1 MTREEEGEEAAA
13 EAGGAGGAAVTVVSK
28 PVPTFKPHWLRKDN
42 PARGRRPKTPRTD
55 FERKWFDFHTELHDP
70 APLGYRRQPKGRRAK
85 SGQWAKRTP
94 CPVRLGAVV
103 EQTIKA
109 MHQIDTDYHE
119 GTDMREALM
128 RLVVAVAEREATNG

>member
-1 MTREEEGEEAAA
+1 MT
-13 EAGGAGGAAVTVVSK
+13 
-28 PVPTFKPHWLRKDN
+28 
-42 PARGRRPKTPRTD
+42 RRPKTPRTN

-94 CPVRLGAVV
+94 CPVKLGSVV

-109 MHQIDTDYHE
+109 MHRRRMAI
-119 GTDMREALM
+119 EALQQIVAERTRAKTFREVRDNVALYGRAM
-128 RLVVAVAEREATNG
+128 IHEDDAVAEIIKKIDDQFQDGWKP

>member
-1 MTREEEGEEAAA
+1 M
-13 EAGGAGGAAVTVVSK
+13 TVVSK

-85 SGQWAKRTP
+85 SGQWWRRPDPWLSKPLNYRERQSVKKAANGEQ
-94 CPVRLGAVV
+94 GAW
-103 EQTIKA
+103 
-109 MHQIDTDYHE
+109 
-119 GTDMREALM
+119 
-128 RLVVAVAEREATNG
+128 